1 MIPQVAKQPAVFLFR
16 RYMIMQL
23 NKIPATVVT
32 GFLGS
37 GKTTLLSN
45 VLKQAA
51 GKRIAVIVNEFGE
64 LDIDADLLRSCPLDC
79 EDGAE
84 VTQSQDGIYELANGC
99 ICCTVEEEFL
109 PVMQQLVERRD
120 DIDHILIET
129 SGLALP
135 KPLVQAF
142 NWPEIKQYC
151 TVDAVITVIDG
162 PAVAEGRFA
171 HDVDKVQAQRL
182 ADESLD
188 HDPSLQELL
197 DDQLSAADLVIV
209 SKNDLLSEVERNQVT
224 TVVSKKV
231 PEAVKTSYISN
242 GEAPLDL
249 LLGIDAKAEERIDQV
264 HNHHDHHHA
273 HGEHHDHAHDHFDS
287 FVISIGEV
295 DSDKLQTILKQLL
308 AQHAIYRAKGFAALP
323 GKPMRQVLQA
333 VGERL
338 DVHFDRLW
346 QADEA
351 RKTQLVFIGKGIN
364 KTSIEATLLQAQIA
378 ETV

>member
-1 MIPQVAKQPAVFLFR
+1 
-16 RYMIMQL
+16 MQL
-23 NKIPATVVT
+23 NKIPTTIVT

-64 LDIDADLLRSCPLDC
+64 LDIDTDLLRSCPLDC
-79 EDGAE
+79 EDDQ
-84 VTQSQDGIYELANGC
+84 VTGKRSEEGFYELANGC

-109 PVMQQLVERRD
+109 PVMEQLVARRD

-142 NWPEIKQYC
+142 NWPGIKEHC
-151 TVDAVITVIDG
+151 TVDAVITVVDG
-162 PAVAEGRFA
+162 PAVAAGRFA
-171 HDVDKVQAQRL
+171 HDEDKVQAQRL

-197 DDQLSAADLVIV
+197 DDQLSAADLVVV
-209 SKNDLLSEVERNQVT
+209 SKNDLLNDEERIRVQDIITHEVPNT
-224 TVVSKKV
+224 
-231 PEAVKTSYISN
+231 VKTVYIEN
-242 GEAPLDL
+242 GEAALDV
-249 LLGIDAKAEERIDQV
+249 LLGLDAASESRIDDV

-287 FVISIGEV
+287 FVVKLGEV
-295 DSDKLQTILKQLL
+295 QSDLLQETLHHLIEE
-308 AQHAIYRAKGFAALP
+308 HNIFRVKGFAAVH
-323 GKPMRQVLQA
+323 GKPMRQVFQA
-333 VGERL
+333 VGTRL
-338 DVHFDRLW
+338 DRYFDRLW
-346 QADEA
+346 QPDEI
-351 RKTQLVFIGKGIN
+351 RQTQLVFIGKGIS
-364 KTSIEATLLQAQIA
+364 KEKIEDILHDALSA
-378 ETV
+378 

>member
-1 MIPQVAKQPAVFLFR
+1 
-16 RYMIMQL
+16 MQL

-79 EDGAE
+79 DDESAQIATGGE
-84 VTQSQDGIYELANGC
+84 SGIYELANGC

-142 NWPEIKQYC
+142 NWPDIKQHC

-171 HDVDKVQAQRL
+171 HDADKVQEQRL

-197 DDQLSAADLVIV
+197 DDQLSAADLVVV
-209 SKNDLLSEVERNQVT
+209 SKNDLLDEAQREQVQK
-224 TVVSKKV
+224 TVSAKV
-231 PEAVKTSYISN
+231 PAAVKTTYISN
-242 GEAPLDL
+242 GEAALDVL
-249 LLGIDAKAEERIDQV
+249 MGIESAAEERIDAV
-264 HNHHDHHHA
+264 HTHHDHHHD

-287 FVISIGEV
+287 FVVSFKGDEADV
-295 DSDKLQTILKQLL
+295 DTDKLQDALKQLL
-308 AQHAIYRAKGFAALP
+308 SDHKIFRAKGFASLP

-338 DVHFDRLW
+338 DVRFDRLW
-346 QADEA
+346 QTGEERA
-351 RKTQLVFIGKGIN
+351 TQLVFIGKGID
-364 KTSIEATLLQAQIA
+364 KTVVEQALRVAI
-378 ETV
+378 V

>member
-1 MIPQVAKQPAVFLFR
+1 
-16 RYMIMQL
+16 MQL

-45 VLKQAA
+45 VLKQAS

-79 EDGAE
+79 DEDAASEQAGQ
-84 VTQSQDGIYELANGC
+84 TQQGIYELANGC

-142 NWPEIKQYC
+142 NWPEIKQHC

-162 PAVAEGRFA
+162 AAVAKGRFA
-171 HDVDKVQAQRL
+171 NNEELVELQRL
-182 ADESLD
+182 ADDSLD

-197 DDQLSAADLVIV
+197 DDQLSAADLVVV
-209 SKNDLLSEVERNQVT
+209 SKNDLLDDGARQRVEQVVT
-224 TVVSKKV
+224 NKV
-231 PEAVKTSYISN
+231 PDSVKTVYISQ
-242 GEAPLDL
+242 GDAELETLMGIEA
-249 LLGIDAKAEERIDQV
+249 AAEDRINQV
-264 HNHHDHHHA
+264 HNHHDHHHD
-273 HGEHHDHAHDHFDS
+273 HGHDLEHAHDHFDS
-287 FVISIGEV
+287 FVITLGEV
-295 DSDKLQTILKQLL
+295 DDQRLQQLISQLL
-308 AQHAIYRAKGFAALP
+308 AQHNIYRAKGFAALP
-323 GKPMRQVLQA
+323 GKPMRRVLQA
-333 VGERL
+333 VGQRL
-338 DVHFDRLW
+338 DAYFDRLW
-346 QADEA
+346 QADENRA
-351 RKTQLVFIGKGIN
+351 TQLVFIGKGIN
-364 KTSIEATLLQAQIA
+364 ATDIRAVLSEA
-378 ETV
+378 EC

>member
-1 MIPQVAKQPAVFLFR
+1 MK
-16 RYMIMQL
+16 L

-37 GKTTLLSN
+37 GKTTLLSS

-64 LDIDADLLRSCPLDC
+64 LDIDADLLRSCPLNCDD
-79 EDGAE
+79 ESETAQLAAGKN
-84 VTQSQDGIYELANGC
+84 GIYELANGC

-109 PVMQQLVERRD
+109 PVMQELVARRD

-142 NWPEIKQYC
+142 NWPEIKQHC

-162 PAVAEGRFA
+162 PAVAAGRFA
-171 HDVDKVQAQRL
+171 NDADKVQAQRL
-182 ADESLD
+182 ADDSLD

-197 DDQLSAADLVIV
+197 DDQLSAADLVV
-209 SKNDLLSEVERNQVT
+209 VTKNDLLDDAEREKVNA
-224 TVVSKKV
+224 VVSAKI
-231 PEAVKTSYISN
+231 PAEVKSLYTSN
-242 GEAPLDL
+242 GETRLDTL
-249 LLGIDAKAEERIDQV
+249 MGLDCAAEDRIDAV
-264 HNHHDHHHA
+264 HNHHDHHHD
-273 HGEHHDHAHDHFDS
+273 HGHDHDHAHDHFDS
-287 FVISIGEV
+287 FVIKLGEV
-295 DSDKLQTILKQLL
+295 DSDKLQSLLQQLL
-308 AQHAIYRAKGFAALP
+308 ASHNIYRAKGFAALP

-333 VGERL
+333 VGQRL

-346 QADEA
+346 TADETRA
-351 RKTQLVFIGKGIN
+351 TSLVFIGKGI
-364 KTSIEATLLQAQIA
+364 EQAQISEVLKQA
-378 ETV
+378 EVAALA